1 MELLQA
7 YYCLNLSV
15 NLPKEVG
22 RAVMECIET
31 RVKAD
36 EYQATIGPLHF
47 DLTTLA

>member
-22 RAVMECIET
+22 RAVIET
-31 RVKAD
+31 RLKPD